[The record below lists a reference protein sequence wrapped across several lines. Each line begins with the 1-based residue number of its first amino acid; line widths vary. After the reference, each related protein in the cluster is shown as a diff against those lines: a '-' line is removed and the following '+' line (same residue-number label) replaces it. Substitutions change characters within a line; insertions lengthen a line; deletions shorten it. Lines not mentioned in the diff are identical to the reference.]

1 MDLGSKI
8 KTLRKEKNLT
18 QKELGKL
25 IGKSEISVRKYE
37 ASSNVPL
44 DVIMDIAK
52 VLDIDVSNLIS
63 GVSDNDPLNSLKQY
77 LEARDLFV
85 NDIEFLKE
93 IEDYILEYVRFK
105 IYERNK

>member
-8 KTLRKEKNLT
+8 KTLRKEKKLT

-52 VLDIDVSNLIS
+52 VLDIDVSSLIS
-63 GVSDNDPLNSLKQY
+63 GVGDDDPLNSLKQY